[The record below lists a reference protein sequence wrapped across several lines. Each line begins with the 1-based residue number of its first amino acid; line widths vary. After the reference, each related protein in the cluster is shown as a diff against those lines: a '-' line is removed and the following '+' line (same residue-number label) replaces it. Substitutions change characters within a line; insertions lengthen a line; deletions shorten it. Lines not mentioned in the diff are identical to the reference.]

1 MSEERYQTIEQSI
14 IKACQEVKAMRAGKL
29 PKPSLADLWA
39 ELDNDVD
46 EESSEKK
53 KIAVAI

>member
-39 ELDNDVD
+39 ELDNEVD
-46 EESSEKK
+46 EESRKN
-53 KIAVAI
+53 I